1 MRPGILLELILG
13 IIVAGSS
20 EKSVKTRI
28 YTKWTQ
34 TPILAEISEFLAKKD
49 ENLFWELMDSV
60 NANPMGNSSEV
71 STYNFGISTASSLLD
86 PSEYPLLRF
95 SLASRIFSPR
105 IEVHRQISRKF
116 HPISCP
122 KSFFVYGN
130 QTGCH
135 LSELHFEEYSG
146 NTGIFEFDHIF
157 PIKSKANRT
166 LIIYGVLGTLELKNM
181 IPILVFE
188 DYKSVSIGLWSRI
201 GAKKHRIQIGGPF
214 DTRFTRKFAWIE
226 FSNFENRHTDRQNE
240 LESLR
245 ENLEK
250 LGEIV
255 LLKQWQLKDLGLK
268 TCERIQKDSMDLE
281 EIRRVLQDF
290 PIHARIQILGS
301 EKRDD
306 LAQPT
311 GHSHLH
317 HHDMAASNKKCFK
330 IFNLPPR
337 ILPEDLNR
345 YFTKGGRSVENAS
358 TKDGV
363 GSITMSSREE
373 MLYVLSNFKGCHIKR
388 HPISRQDVEKMTLA
402 DHVDA
407 VKMELTSVLTQLQ
420 TNKDALERSRNE
432 VTQLQ
437 LSLQQVYNQQVQTDI
452 QKAHETTEWLKALAV
467 KYLGTLSN
475 PNQQRQLATELNL
488 MLVSPGGPHMDQMA
502 QMMAPASQSQQ
513 FQQTP
518 YDTGSSMNLHPL
530 PSTTTDTD
538 ANDQ

>member
-1 MRPGILLELILG
+1 
-13 IIVAGSS
+13 
-20 EKSVKTRI
+20 
-28 YTKWTQ
+28 
-34 TPILAEISEFLAKKD
+34 
-49 ENLFWELMDSV
+49 
-60 NANPMGNSSEV
+60 
-71 STYNFGISTASSLLD
+71 
-86 PSEYPLLRF
+86 
-95 SLASRIFSPR
+95 
-105 IEVHRQISRKF
+105 
-116 HPISCP
+116 
-122 KSFFVYGN
+122 
-130 QTGCH
+130 
-135 LSELHFEEYSG
+135 
-146 NTGIFEFDHIF
+146 
-157 PIKSKANRT
+157 
-166 LIIYGVLGTLELKNM
+166 
-181 IPILVFE
+181 
-188 DYKSVSIGLWSRI
+188 
-201 GAKKHRIQIGGPF
+201 
-214 DTRFTRKFAWIE
+214 
-226 FSNFENRHTDRQNE
+226 
-240 LESLR
+240 
-245 ENLEK
+245 
-250 LGEIV
+250 
-255 LLKQWQLKDLGLK
+255 
-268 TCERIQKDSMDLE
+268 MDLE